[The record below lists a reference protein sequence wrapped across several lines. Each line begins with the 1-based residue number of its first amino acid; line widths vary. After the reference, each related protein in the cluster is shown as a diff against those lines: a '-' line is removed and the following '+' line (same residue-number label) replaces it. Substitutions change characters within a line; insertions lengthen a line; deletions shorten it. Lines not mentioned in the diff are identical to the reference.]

1 MPTYEYN
8 YNIIY
13 IRKKMSQYEYDFK
26 YIYTYAYNVTLLSGY
41 PTTRYFVDYED
52 FELVNW

>member
-52 FELVNW
+52 FELVN